1 MVYIPYG
8 DYARS
13 NGHIAE
19 SIRRKSPIRSSTQ
32 DSTRLKN
39 NQTGKRFHIYLES
52 KVLLSSHKLSE
63 RREKTRMDYL
73 DYLFLKNILT
83 P

>member
-8 DYARS
+8 DHARS

-19 SIRRKSPIRSSTQ
+19 SIPRKSPIRSSTQ

-52 KVLLSSHKLSE
+52 KVLLSSHKTVRKE
-63 RREKTRMDYL
+63 RKKLEWI
-73 DYLFLKNILT
+73 ILIISS
-83 P
+83 